1 MTTSLCPE
9 ELRSSATSLFPTVD
23 VCQTLK
29 AEYGISIVAAA
40 DQKYLVT
47 RVAASGK
54 PPFRY
59 LVAREV
65 GHFIGPMVGLL
76 EPSGARGVMLI
87 NIRLEVE
94 NCYANHGDIH
104 WKSDTLRLI
113 PQDPLQAVLR
123 VAEHDSCKFED
134 LWNKIKHL

>member
-9 ELRSSATSLFPTVD
+9 ELRSSATSSFPTID

-54 PPFRY
+54 PPFCY
-59 LVAREV
+59 LIGREF
-65 GHFIGPMVGLL
+65 GHLIGPMVGLL
-76 EPSGARGVMLI
+76 EPSGARGVMH
-87 NIRLEVE
+87 IRNEVDRCQE
-94 NCYANHGDIH
+94 IHGDAQ
-104 WKSDTLRLI
+104 WWSNAQRLI
-113 PQDPLQAVLR
+113 QSDPLQAVLM
-123 VAEHDSCKFED
+123 VAMHDSCEFKTMWDRLKKF
-134 LWNKIKHL
+134 L